1 MTAIGPQE
9 SHHTAI
15 PLQLRNVDVE
25 VHAIDPLDFE
35 SHVIFKDVGHRSW
48 YTHGRALVAV
58 GQTAKRPQSGQKTTD
73 GFDRTDS
80 QSARASYTQPT
91 HTHATI
97 HLVGLRRA
105 AKPRSLVRFLVKRDK
120 PLMED

>member
-9 SHHTAI
+9 SHHAPI

-48 YTHGRALVAV
+48 YIMV
-58 GQTAKRPQSGQKTTD
+58 GLWLLSAKRPTDRKAVASQKGPTASTV
-73 GFDRTDS
+73 RIRS
-80 QSARASYTQPT
+80 QPEPVILNPPTPMPQYTSS
-91 HTHATI
+91 
-97 HLVGLRRA
+97 V
-105 AKPRSLVRFLVKRDK
+105 
-120 PLMED
+120 